1 MLSFEEFMD
10 KIYIIMDK
18 SEWVHVMM
26 RHDGVWDT
34 YTISKKSPK
43 SIVIEGTS
51 LTDEEAY
58 DEYKEHMES
67 YGFKTFPIYYI

>member
-18 SEWVHVMM
+18 AEWVHVMM
-26 RHDGVWDT
+26 KHDGVWDT
-34 YTISKKSPK
+34 YSICKNTIKSV
-43 SIVIEGTS
+43 VIDGKS

-58 DEYKEHMES
+58 DEYKERMES
-67 YGFKTFPIYYI
+67 FGFKRFPIYFI